1 VSLAITGKMLAAN
14 VAASVL
20 VILPITLM
28 VFTPAFASQAN
39 ARATVQVP
47 TGTYQPFFREP
58 GEVDHTVDTFWI
70 DKDSVTRRD
79 FAAFLI
85 RNPDLAPSKIS
96 SRLAD
101 KTYLEWW
108 TGKSSAPV
116 DSNLP
121 VTSVSWFVARRYC
134 VEKNGRLPTIAE
146 WEYAAE
152 INSPEALALI
162 SEWYAKPSSIDELP
176 PTISSGK
183 RNKFGVRGMH
193 GLIWEWVEDFA
204 SVIIQGDSR
213 SANDTDKKLYCA
225 AGALSARNPTEYAT
239 FMRFAFRSSLKA
251 NSAARTL
258 GFRCVYNNDPE
269 KRGHD
274 L

>member
-1 VSLAITGKMLAAN
+1 MSLAVVANFLTGGASRLLVTFATLASA
-14 VAASVL
+14 V
-20 VILPITLM
+20 
-28 VFTPAFASQAN
+28 VFTDQAN
-39 ARATVQVP
+39 ARATAQIP
-47 TGTYQPFFREP
+47 SGSYQPFFREP
-58 GEVDHTVDTFWI
+58 GEIDHKVDTFWI
-70 DKDSVTRRD
+70 DKDAVSRSD

-85 RNPDLAPSKIS
+85 RNPDLAPGKIS

-101 KTYLEWW
+101 RTYLELWAW
-108 TGKSSAPV
+108 KNMSRADLGR
-116 DSNLP
+116 P

-134 VEKNGRLPTIAE
+134 VEKSGRLPTIAE

-152 INSPEALALI
+152 INSPAALALI
-162 SEWYAKPSSIDELP
+162 SEWYAKPSAIDELP
-176 PTISSGK
+176 PTTASGK

-193 GLIWEWVEDFA
+193 GVIWEWVEDFA

-213 SANDTDKKLYCA
+213 SANDTDKKLFCA
-225 AGALSARNPTEYAT
+225 AGALSARDPREYAS

-251 NSAARTL
+251 NSTARTL
-258 GFRCVYNNDPE
+258 GFRCVYNTDPE